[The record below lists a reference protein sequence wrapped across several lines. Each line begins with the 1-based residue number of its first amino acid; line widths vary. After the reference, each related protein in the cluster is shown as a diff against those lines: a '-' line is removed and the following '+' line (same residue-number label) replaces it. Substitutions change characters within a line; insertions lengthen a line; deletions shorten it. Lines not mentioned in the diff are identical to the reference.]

1 MRLFYDSHI
10 ELDSETH
17 QLSEEESKHIVR
29 VLRMSEGDQLAIV
42 NGKGGYFETEIS
54 MAHPKRCT
62 VSILKSEQSEPL
74 KHELHI
80 ALGPT
85 KLMDRIEWFVEKAT
99 EIGITEISFISG
111 KNSERVKMKPERL
124 EKKAISAMKQSK
136 RTFLPKI
143 NELVSVSEFIKNHP
157 NGLIAHCEEGEK
169 STILDSFEL
178 TNCPILIGPEGDFT
192 PSEIELALENG
203 YKTITL
209 GENRLRTETAALYAC
224 VCAQIKIDSL

>member
-1 MRLFYDSHI
+1 
-10 ELDSETH
+10 
-17 QLSEEESKHIVR
+17 
-29 VLRMSEGDQLAIV
+29 
-42 NGKGGYFETEIS
+42 
-54 MAHPKRCT
+54 
-62 VSILKSEQSEPL
+62 
-74 KHELHI
+74 
-80 ALGPT
+80 
-85 KLMDRIEWFVEKAT
+85 
-99 EIGITEISFISG
+99 
-111 KNSERVKMKPERL
+111 MKPERL